1 MKFSIVQNG
10 GYKVQEV
17 DSFIRKIKKMETA
30 GWTSRSSVK
39 LQSVRFTLTK
49 AKGYKTSEVDDYL
62 DSLLTQKSNQLGLET
77 KGNNPVLTGFPSPN
91 IDAPLSPAITS
102 ARLRDLTP
110 PVVDGIGYRK
120 EEVDRFFNLVAD
132 SLQIFEESSIEETL
146 KLKADQYDPNGH
158 SPKLLTGDQ
167 VRWALFTVDETSGYD
182 ILAIDA
188 AVNRLSKALD
198 NYWCKPE

>member
-1 MKFSIVQNG
+1 M
-10 GYKVQEV
+10 
-17 DSFIRKIKKMETA
+17 
-30 GWTSRSSVK
+30 
-39 LQSVRFTLTK
+39 
-49 AKGYKTSEVDDYL
+49 
-62 DSLLTQKSNQLGLET
+62 TQKSNQLGLET
-77 KGNNPVLTGFPSPN
+77 KGINPVLTGFPSPN
-91 IDAPLSPAITS
+91 IDASLNPAITS
-102 ARLRDLTP
+102 TRLRDLTP

-120 EEVDRFFNLVAD
+120 EEVDRFFDLVAD

-167 VRWALFTVDETSGYD
+167 VRCALFTVDETSGYD

-198 NYWCKPE
+198 NYWRKPE

>member
-62 DSLLTQKSNQLGLET
+62 DSLLTEKSNQLGASD
-77 KGNNPVLTGFPSPN
+77 K
-91 IDAPLSPAITS
+91 
-102 ARLRDLTP
+102 
-110 PVVDGIGYRK
+110 RK
-120 EEVDRFFNLVAD
+120 
-132 SLQIFEESSIEETL
+132 
-146 KLKADQYDPNGH
+146 
-158 SPKLLTGDQ
+158 
-167 VRWALFTVDETSGYD
+167 
-182 ILAIDA
+182 
-188 AVNRLSKALD
+188 
-198 NYWCKPE
+198 

>member
-132 SLQIFEESSIEETL
+132 SLQIFEESSIEEQKIHDL
-146 KLKADQYDPNGH
+146 PFDVLAHHLVG
-158 SPKLLTGDQ
+158 LTKQLGD
-167 VRWALFTVDETSGYD
+167 VSVDIAFKMIKQSYSFRNLTATDGD
-182 ILAIDA
+182 IYSTI
-188 AVNRLSKALD
+188 V
-198 NYWCKPE
+198 E